1 MKTIKVVWFQ
11 TYRDAIAK
19 VCDKPVKGIESIFRR
34 ASDEERKGIQE
45 LFKEACSNPEQGNP
59 DVIIGNVH
67 FFVTVCRYEKGSKLY
82 GYVAIVSSPSG
93 RSFIRHSK
101 DEDEFAAFIT
111 AETR

>member
-1 MKTIKVVWFQ
+1 METIKVVWFQ

-19 VCDKPVKGIESIFRR
+19 VCGKPVKSIESVFRR

-45 LFKEACSNPEQGNP
+45 LFKEACGNTDAGNP
-59 DVIIGNVH
+59 SVIRGNTH

-82 GYVAIVSSPSG
+82 GYVAIVSSPAG
-93 RSFIRHSK
+93 RAFIRHSK
-101 DEDEFAAFIT
+101 DEDEFAAFIA

>member
-1 MKTIKVVWFQ
+1 MRTIKVVWFQ

-19 VCDKPVKGIESIFRR
+19 VCGKPVKSIESVFRR
-34 ASDEERKGIQE
+34 ASDEERKEIKV
-45 LFKEACSNPEQGNP
+45 LFEYTCGNTDAGNP
-59 DVIIGNVH
+59 SVIRGNTH
-67 FFVTVCRYEKGSKLY
+67 FFVTVCRYKKGSKLY